1 MPFYRTKD
9 QACKQCTTTSVEL
22 PNWVKRYWQGEEE
35 NKHIWK
41 LMKKGTNSLNIHSY
55 QPLSENRMMTAT
67 KWERR
72 YNAKKTYP
80 KPKKKWSLI
89 HATWSRYVRIIHKFP
104 HVKMVGHKEEK
115 QPQETGKLV
124 MLLLQVLTLCNQDQS
139 AFWSTLSQLLP
150 TQKRKSKW
158 VRYRNKACYF
168 PISIRQ
174 KQKTKERTSSNG
186 LFLGMLQAR
195 IILRPVFNTRT
206 HKRPEN
212 L

>member
-80 KPKKKWSLI
+80 KPKKSDHWFMPLD
-89 HATWSRYVRIIHKFP
+89 
-104 HVKMVGHKEEK
+104 
-115 QPQETGKLV
+115 QD
-124 MLLLQVLTLCNQDQS
+124 TLESFTN
-139 AFWSTLSQLLP
+139 FH
-150 TQKRKSKW
+150 
-158 VRYRNKACYF
+158 
-168 PISIRQ
+168 
-174 KQKTKERTSSNG
+174 
-186 LFLGMLQAR
+186 M
-195 IILRPVFNTRT
+195 
-206 HKRPEN
+206 
-212 L
+212 